1 MAKRRVNKTRN
12 ASRVAEHPSG
22 KKPSFG
28 VPLRIA
34 MRLVLV
40 MAVAVAAILF
50 GPRLVALGAD
60 LWEQLLLSFGMGII
74 LLAVAVGVLIKLIWS
89 GFGPLRTHWNVFLG
103 AFLIGVGV
111 WGLLALMKP
120 AGTVFWSVTL
130 GGKVGQVI
138 LGTAEL
144 WGVIRVGA
152 LLLIGLVF
160 IAPQPL
166 VKTLR
171 WLFNPRPRK
180 APKGV
185 PFAYDRVTG
194 GLASRSVLSDEASE
208 QRERRGAIRASEPM
222 KAPESIP
229 DLLPEKRTF
238 RLGRREPEAPPP
250 PAVPAVLP
258 AREPVVTMGGWQI
271 PPVDVLDKPK
281 EIELNREEMDK
292 RARLIE
298 EALESY
304 GVEGKVVQINTGPTV
319 TQFGVEPGWVRRFR
333 KVVDDKGEERQEEV
347 SRTRI
352 RVDRITA
359 LSNDLALAL
368 AAPSIR
374 IEAPIPGKSMVGVEV
389 PNSAFGSVSLRSV
402 IESTS
407 FQKMQAKTKLALA
420 LGKGAGGE
428 SVAGDLTKMPHLL
441 IAGST
446 GSGKTVC
453 LDSIICCLLMH
464 SSPDELRVLLV
475 DPKRVELVAFS
486 EIPHLAFPVVVDTDK
501 AVKVLRWLNVEMDR
515 RYREFAKAKARNIE
529 SFNKD
534 RSPGEAMPYLVL
546 IVDELADLMM
556 AAFDEVEHTLCRLA
570 QLARATG
577 IHLVVATQRPS
588 VDVVTGLIKANF
600 PTRISFAVTSQVDSR
615 TILDTVG
622 AEKLLG
628 RGDML
633 YLPSEAGRP
642 KRLQGTFVSDAEMER
657 LVQFWAGQRR
667 QEKAIVDLESVESP
681 EGAGQRAA
689 VADPMLAEA
698 RKLADEHTQISAS
711 FLQRRLR
718 IGYPRAARIMEQLE
732 MEAET
737 GGEQEEES
745 PPPPEG

>member
-1 MAKRRVNKTRN
+1 GSA
-12 ASRVAEHPSG
+12 P
-22 KKPSFG
+22 
-28 VPLRIA
+28 
-34 MRLVLV
+34 
-40 MAVAVAAILF
+40 
-50 GPRLVALGAD
+50 
-60 LWEQLLLSFGMGII
+60 
-74 LLAVAVGVLIKLIWS
+74 
-89 GFGPLRTHWNVFLG
+89 
-103 AFLIGVGV
+103 
-111 WGLLALMKP
+111 
-120 AGTVFWSVTL
+120 
-130 GGKVGQVI
+130 
-138 LGTAEL
+138 
-144 WGVIRVGA
+144 IREV
-152 LLLIGLVF
+152 
-160 IAPQPL
+160 
-166 VKTLR
+166 
-171 WLFNPRPRK
+171 
-180 APKGV
+180 
-185 PFAYDRVTG
+185 
-194 GLASRSVLSDEASE
+194 
-208 QRERRGAIRASEPM
+208 M
-222 KAPESIP
+222 KAPDSLP
-229 DLLPEKRTF
+229 DIVPEKRGPF
-238 RLGRREPEAPPP
+238 RLGRKEPEAVPSPAPVPP
-250 PAVPAVLP
+250 PAIVPV
-258 AREPVVTMGGWQI
+258 REPVVTMGGWQI
-271 PPVDVLDKPK
+271 PPIDVLDKPK
-281 EIELNREEMDK
+281 EVELNREEMDK

-298 EALESY
+298 EALDSY
-304 GVEGKVVQINTGPTV
+304 GVEAKVVQINSGPTV

-359 LSNDLALAL
+359 LANDLSLAL

-402 IESTS
+402 IESTTY
-407 FQKMQAKTKLALA
+407 QKMQAKTKLALA

-428 SVAGDLTKMPHLL
+428 SVSGDLTKMPHLL

-464 SSPDELRVLLV
+464 NSPDELRLLLV

-486 EIPHLAFPVVVDTDK
+486 EIPHLAAPVVVEADK

-529 SFNKD
+529 SYNKD
-534 RSPGEAMPYLVL
+534 RTPGEAMPYLVL
-546 IVDELADLMM
+546 VVDELADLMM

-577 IHLVVATQRPS
+577 IHLIVATQRPS

-667 QEKAIVDLESVESP
+667 QEKAIVDLEAVEGP
-681 EGAGQRAA
+681 EAGGQRGGA
-689 VADPMLAEA
+689 VDPMLAEA
-698 RKLADEHTQISAS
+698 RKLAAEHNQISAS

-732 MEAET
+732 MEAEPPA
-737 GGEQEEES
+737 EEEGKTES
-745 PPPPEG
+745 PDA

>member
-1 MAKRRVNKTRN
+1 MAKRRVNRTRN
-12 ASRVAEHPSG
+12 TSRAAEHPSS
-22 KKPSFG
+22 KKPSVG

-60 LWEQLLLSFGMGII
+60 VWEQLLLSFGLGII
-74 LLAVAVGVLIKLIWS
+74 LLAVAIGALIKLIWS

-103 AFLIGVGV
+103 AVLVGMGV
-111 WGLLALMKP
+111 WGLLALVKP
-120 AGTVFWSVTL
+120 AGTVFWTVTL

-138 LGTAEL
+138 LGTSEVG
-144 WGVIRVGA
+144 GVIRVSA
-152 LLLIGLVF
+152 LLLVGLVF

-171 WLFNPRPRK
+171 WLFHPRPRK
-180 APKGV
+180 APKGI
-185 PFAYDRVTG
+185 PFAYDRITG
-194 GLASRSVLSDEASE
+194 GLASRSVLSDEESE
-208 QRERRGAIRASEPM
+208 QRERRGAIPASQPM
-222 KAPESIP
+222 KATESIP
-229 DLLPEKRTF
+229 DLTSEKRTF
-238 RLGRREPEAPPP
+238 RLGRKEPEAAPPSP
-250 PAVPAVLP
+250 VPAIIP
-258 AREPVVTMGGWQI
+258 SREPVVTMGGWQI

-333 KVVDDKGEERQEEV
+333 KVVDEKGEERQEEV

-464 SSPDELRVLLV
+464 NSPDELRVLLV

-486 EIPHLAFPVVVDTDK
+486 DIPHLAFPVVVDTDK

-737 GGEQEEES
+737 GGEQQEE
-745 PPPPEG
+745 PPPPEV

>member
-1 MAKRRVNKTRN
+1 MAKRRVNRTRN

-22 KKPSFG
+22 KKPSVG

-111 WGLLALMKP
+111 WGLLALVKP